1 MINPHPAMQAF
12 DRFLSAEGPRH
23 LPVVTNPYPANAF
36 G

>member
-12 DRFLSAEGPRH
+12 ERFLLAEGARH
-23 LPVVTNPYPANAF
+23 LPVVTMPYPANAF